1 MKFSLSSLFV
11 SILMVSILTLILSL
25 LMRNGKLYKYL
36 RTDFFTF
43 LMAVIVLRLCLPFE
57 LPFTLSVKAAF
68 PMNFISY
75 FVWRELKPGFN
86 IETLLIIIWF
96 SGTVLFLIR
105 YLYKTK
111 SFNLKI
117 ETIIK
122 KSEPYVSDRH
132 NDDIKKYNIS
142 IYTGSLIECPMTV
155 KDTVILIPASLIND
169 DNFDNILKHEI
180 QHVKNHDLFLKK
192 AINIICCVFWWFVPV
207 YIIRKYFDILL
218 EMRVDDEITRNKD
231 IGEYARSLI
240 DVKKKIL
247 TEKMDKGLS
256 VCMISEDSRTL
267 EYRIKYLFAGN
278 FKKRT
283 SILLLMIVLL
293 LPFATNAVI
302 FEPAFP
308 SPYDNEPNVYDE
320 NEIKEKAYIIRHKNG
335 TYGLMIDGNY
345 AQLENIEAE
354 PFCHLRVV
362 YED

>member
-86 IETLLIIIWF
+86 IETLLLIIWF

-122 KSEPYVSDRH
+122 KSEAYENDRYR
-132 NDDIKKYNIS
+132 DDINKYRIS
-142 IYTGSLIECPMTV
+142 IYIGGLIEYPMTV
-155 KDTVILIPASLIND
+155 KDTVILIPESLIND

-192 AINIICCVFWWFVPV
+192 AINIICCIFWWFVPV
-207 YIIRKYFDILL
+207 YIIRKNFDILL
-218 EMRVDDEITRNKD
+218 EMRVDNEVTRNKD
-231 IGEYARSLI
+231 IGEYAKSLVE
-240 DVKKKIL
+240 VKKKML
-247 TEKMDKGLS
+247 TSKVDKGLS
-256 VCMISEDSRTL
+256 VSMINEDSRTL

-283 SILLLMIVLL
+283 STLLLMIVLL

>member
-68 PMNFISY
+68 PMNFISE
-75 FVWRELKPGFN
+75 FAWRELKPGFN

-142 IYTGSLIECPMTV
+142 IYTGNLIECPMTV
-155 KDTVILIPASLIND
+155 KDTVILIPESLIND

-180 QHVKNHDLFLKK
+180 QHVKNRDLFFKK
-192 AINIICCVFWWFVPV
+192 AINIICCIFWWFIPV

-218 EMRVDDEITRNKD
+218 EMRVDNEVTRNKD
-231 IGEYARSLI
+231 IGEYAKSLI

-283 SILLLMIVLL
+283 STLLLMIVLL

-335 TYGLMIDGNY
+335 AYGLMIDGNY
-345 AQLENIEAE
+345 AQLENIEAD
-354 PFCHLRVV
+354 PFCHLRIV

>member
-68 PMNFISY
+68 PMNFISE
-75 FVWRELKPGFN
+75 FAWRELKPGFN

-105 YLYKTK
+105 YLYKAK

-122 KSEPYVSDRH
+122 KSEAYENDRYR
-132 NDDIKKYNIS
+132 NDINKYRIS
-142 IYTGSLIECPMTV
+142 IYTGGLIEYPMTV
-155 KDTVILIPASLIND
+155 KDSVILIPENLIND
-169 DNFDNILKHEI
+169 YNFDNILKHEI
-180 QHVKNHDLFLKK
+180 QHVKNHDLFFKK
-192 AINIICCVFWWFVPV
+192 AINIICCIFWWFIPV

-218 EMRVDDEITRNKD
+218 EMRVDNEVTNDENV
-231 IGEYARSLI
+231 GEYARSLV

-247 TEKMDKGLS
+247 TDKMDKRLAAA
-256 VCMISEDSRTL
+256 MISEDNRTL
-267 EYRIKYLFAGN
+267 EYRLKYLFAGN

-283 SILLLMIVLL
+283 STLLLMIVLL

-345 AQLENIEAE
+345 AQVENIEAE